1 MSAGLGAGPSTAVL
15 VSGSG
20 TNLQAIIDQVQA
32 GQLRVRLAG
41 VFSDVPGAHGLERA
55 RAANIPATA
64 VDYKAFEDRPAAEA
78 ELGRQLAA
86 LDPEIVVLAGFMRIL
101 PNAIVQAYQG
111 RMLNVH
117 PSLLPKFRGLGTFA
131 KVLAAGDKWHGTT
144 VHFVVPE
151 LDAGPAII
159 QYRVRVRREDTEATL
174 RERVQHGE
182 YQVYPQTIGWLA
194 CGRLELNNGA
204 AWLDGNRLL
213 EPVLVDES
221 P

>member
-1 MSAGLGAGPSTAVL
+1 
-15 VSGSG
+15 
-20 TNLQAIIDQVQA
+20 
-32 GQLRVRLAG
+32 
-41 VFSDVPGAHGLERA
+41 
-55 RAANIPATA
+55 
-64 VDYKAFEDRPAAEA
+64 
-78 ELGRQLAA
+78 
-86 LDPEIVVLAGFMRIL
+86 MRIL